1 MKRVSLQAKNYY
13 HHNHQV
19 CGNACHVHPFS
30 NVDLHLKVIILL
42 EKIWVCGLNIRRER
56 SIQERVKSDEVG
68 AMHWH
73 ETCIACGRTRGWKH
87 GIIGGRKGLACNLRK
102 NGREPS
108 AIYWHEK
115 FIACWEDMGEGNWYN
130 RGWEGFRECSK
141 EKLKGAQCKAL
152 TWNVYC
158 LWGRTGG
165 WEPGIIGGRRGLECA
180 LRKNWREP
188 STMHWHEK
196 FIACREGHGGGNLG

>member
-1 MKRVSLQAKNYY
+1 MKRVSLQAKITFYY
-13 HHNHQV
+13 HNNHQV

-73 ETCIACGRTRGWKH
+73 ETCIACGRTGGWKP
-87 GIIGGRKGLACNLRK
+87 GIIGGRRGLACNLRK
-102 NGREPS
+102 NWREPS
-108 AIYWHEK
+108 AMYWHEK
-115 FIACWEDMGEGNWYN
+115 FIARWEDMGEGNWYN

-165 WEPGIIGGRRGLECA
+165 
-180 LRKNWREP
+180 
-188 STMHWHEK
+188 
-196 FIACREGHGGGNLG
+196 